1 MLLRIGKPPVAPL
14 QLALI
19 GWVVSH
25 CLATLVSAQELPPQ
39 QASTQQASTAHSFSA
54 APPSSGF
61 TARPDQPPS
70 WDPYQTPDGP
80 AAVFDSAASNAVDPY
95 ACDTPVTRD
104 TVLDR
109 STSLSKAQIRKLMM
123 PRLSFAA
130 DWYGEADDVSLT
142 RYATR
147 VTMPTYP
154 FFGPPPPMIN
164 VGFSY
169 TDLNAPAA
177 LDLPTDLYETSL
189 TASWIRKWNQRWS
202 FRFSAGTA
210 FATDSH
216 NESGDSW
223 QFRGSAFAM
232 YQPNERWN
240 WTFGALALG
249 RNDIPV
255 LPAVGLIYQ
264 PGPDCRLDLIFPRP
278 RLAYRLVQNGD
289 REQWAY
295 IGTGFSGGTWGYRQQ
310 NGTDDQI
317 TYRDWL
323 AVVGWESTPRL
334 APGIPFAFGR
344 RVNFEVGY
352 AFGRRFEFERGRA
365 DIDLPGA
372 ATLRGSVRF

>member
-1 MLLRIGKPPVAPL
+1 MLPPISKLPTAL
-14 QLALI
+14 LHLAII
-19 GWVVSH
+19 GWIVSH
-25 CLATLVSAQELPPQ
+25 CAVTRTSAQEASSQ
-39 QASTQQASTAHSFSA
+39 QTLNAQSQSTFTV
-54 APPSSGF
+54 APHEQGN
-61 TARPDQPPS
+61 
-70 WDPYQTPDGP
+70 WDPYRMPDSS
-80 AAVFDSAASNAVDPY
+80 ATVFDAGSNNHLDP
-95 ACDTPVTRD
+95 ATCDTPVRQD
-104 TVLDR
+104 SVLDQG
-109 STSLSKAQIRKLMM
+109 TPFSKAELRKLMM

-164 VGFSY
+164 VGFAY
-169 TDLNAPAA
+169 TDLHAPSA
-177 LDLPTDLYETSL
+177 LDLPADLYEASL
-189 TASWIRKWNQRWS
+189 TASWIRKWNARWS
-202 FRFSAGTA
+202 FRFSAGAA
-210 FATDSH
+210 FATDGN
-216 NESGDSW
+216 NESSDSW

-264 PGPDCRLDLIFPRP
+264 PRPDCRLDLIFPRP

-295 IGTGFSGGTWGYRQQ
+295 LGTGFSGGTWGYQQ
-310 NGTDDQI
+310 QSGIDDQI

-334 APGIPFAFGR
+334 APGMPFAIGR
-344 RVNFEVGY
+344 RVNLEVGY
-352 AFGRRFEFERGRA
+352 AFGRRFEFERGRPE
-365 DIDLPGA
+365 IELPGA